1 MPPLSLSPDAVEILE
16 NYPWPGN
23 IRQLKNTTEQM
34 SILEQGRS
42 IDADTLL
49 GYLPESHR
57 SRLPVR
63 NRSDEDAS
71 TLNERE
77 ILYKVL

>member
-1 MPPLSLSPDAVEILE
+1 MPPLSLAEDAVEVLE

-34 SILEQGRS
+34 SILEIERR

-49 GYLPESHR
+49 SYLPESHR
-57 SRLPVR
+57 SRLPMR
-63 NRSDEDAS
+63 KRPMRLP
-71 TLNERE
+71 T
-77 ILYKVL
+77 